1 VSYLL
6 DTCAISEFEKDNRN
20 EGVVRFLLSLP
31 IDRTFLSA
39 ITVGEIQRGITRQP
53 EGQRRLRLEAFLERQ
68 LETYSRNILS
78 IDLHVGRLWG
88 ELYASCQKRGF
99 NLSASDSLIAAT
111 ALQHGLHVVT
121 RNVGDFEPTGVLI
134 INPWA

>member
-1 VSYLL
+1 L
-6 DTCAISEFEKDNRN
+6 
-20 EGVVRFLLSLP
+20 
-31 IDRTFLSA
+31 A

-111 ALQHGLHVVT
+111 ALHHGLHVVT